1 MLSTRKRGPLARPS
15 CEWVLTPKADPTL
28 GARIARQRRLDGFGH
43 GLLLHANCCRRC
55 RVHVLKGARLLN
67 ALGRSIRRSTRDVV
81 QARLRRCGARMSG
94 TNVAAAFV
102 SRPSPDGCI
111 RNQNQLLIRLHRHR
125 HHLHRGYEVQRRF
138 YSLQLATTS
147 RCWYWQP
154 TRRAQTCHR
163 CRLHLIS
170 APQMRAVAPGRVLD
184 QVRGV
189 KRCFPDRWGRFWQ

>member
-1 MLSTRKRGPLARPS
+1 MCKRLSKFRP
-15 CEWVLTPKADPTL
+15 
-28 GARIARQRRLDGFGH
+28 
-43 GLLLHANCCRRC
+43 
-55 RVHVLKGARLLN
+55 
-67 ALGRSIRRSTRDVV
+67 LGRPLNGPRKAAEQLCQFPFPYSGIADFQRDPSTRDVV

-94 TNVAAAFV
+94 TNIAAAFV
-102 SRPSPDGCI
+102 SRPIPDGCI

-154 TRRAQTCHR
+154 TKRAQTCHR